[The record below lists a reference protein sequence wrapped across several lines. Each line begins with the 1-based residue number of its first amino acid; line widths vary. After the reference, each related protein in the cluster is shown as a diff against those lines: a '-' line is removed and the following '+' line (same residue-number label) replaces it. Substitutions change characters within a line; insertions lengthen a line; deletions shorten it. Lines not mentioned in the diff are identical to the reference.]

1 MLNIVHRVDET
12 NSFKQIEKDTKRSK
26 MNKDTTRQIINVVAV
41 VATIFLNILA
51 NALPFNNQN
60 TGDISDSFPVLFTP
74 AGYVFAIW
82 GLIYIGLIAFAVYQ
96 ALPSQR
102 ENPRLRAVGYV
113 FAWGCL
119 ANIAWL
125 FGWHYLN
132 QSPWFFLTEIAML
145 LLLAS
150 LLITYLRLDIGRSVV
165 SSAETWM
172 VRNPISIYLGWI
184 SVATIANT
192 SILLYSW
199 GLSSLSLNAQAWL
212 TVLVLIV
219 GAVLGFLMAFF
230 RRDIPYILV
239 LVWAYVGVALP
250 AGQDHPLVSA
260 VAYGLA
266 FMLTILAIV
275 AFFWKR

>member
-1 MLNIVHRVDET
+1 
-12 NSFKQIEKDTKRSK
+12 
-26 MNKDTTRQIINVVAV
+26 MNKDTIRQIVNVVAIA
-41 VATIFLNILA
+41 ATILLNILA

-82 GLIYIGLIAFAVYQ
+82 GLIYIGLIAFAIFQ

-113 FAWGCL
+113 FALGCL

-132 QSPWFFLTEIAML
+132 QSSWFFFTEIAML
-145 LLLAS
+145 LLLVS
-150 LLITYLRLDIGRSVV
+150 LIMTYLRLGIGRTTLSTLEYWTVSV
-165 SSAETWM
+165 
-172 VRNPISIYLGWI
+172 PISIYLGWI

-199 GLSSLSLNAQAWL
+199 GLSSLSADVQAWL
-212 TVLVLIV
+212 TVMMLTI
-219 GAVLGFLMAFF
+219 GAVLAILMAFL
-230 RRDIPYILV
+230 RRDVAFILV
-239 LVWAYVGVALP
+239 LSWAYLGVAVP
-250 AGQDHPLVSA
+250 AGQDHPLVSG
-260 VAYGLA
+260 VAYLLA
-266 FMLTILAIV
+266 AVLAILAIV
-275 AFFWKR
+275 TVFWKRK

>member
-1 MLNIVHRVDET
+1 
-12 NSFKQIEKDTKRSK
+12 
-26 MNKDTTRQIINVVAV
+26 MNKDTTRQIVNVVAV
-41 VATIFLNILA
+41 VVTIFLNILA

-132 QSPWFFLTEIAML
+132 QSSWFFLTEIFML

-150 LLITYLRLDIGRSVV
+150 LIMSYLRLDIGRAKTSTAEYWTVSV
-165 SSAETWM
+165 
-172 VRNPISIYLGWI
+172 PFSIYLGWI

-199 GLSSLSLNAQAWL
+199 GLSGLSADVQAWL
-212 TVLVLIV
+212 TAIMLMIGGILAI
-219 GAVLGFLMAFF
+219 LMAFY
-230 RRDIPYILV
+230 RRDVAYILV
-239 LVWAYVGVALP
+239 LTWAYLGVAIP
-250 AGQDHPLVSA
+250 SGQDHPVVSMT
-260 VAYGLA
+260 AYILA
-266 FMLTILAIV
+266 AALAILAIV
-275 AFFWKR
+275 TFFWKKK